1 MIKMVVC
8 EHYNCNNTNNN
19 TRNSTVNFHRF
30 PTIGSQKL
38 NAWIN
43 YCRIEDYSD
52 SKSYRVCSEH
62 FYKEQY
68 KSNNTTEN
76 IGWKSMNFLKPN
88 FIPDITYGKRD
99 LHQTD

>member
-8 EHYNCNNTNNN
+8 EHYNCNNINNN

-30 PTIGSQKL
+30 PTVGSQKL

-68 KSNNTTEN
+68 KSNNTT
-76 IGWKSMNFLKPN
+76 WKSMKFLKVTGHAFQYRN
-88 FIPDITYGKRD
+88 
-99 LHQTD
+99 

>member
-8 EHYNCNNTNNN
+8 AYYNCNNTTND
-19 TRNSTVNFHRF
+19 RNSTVNLHRF
-30 PTIGSQKL
+30 PTVGSQKL

-43 YCRIEDYSD
+43 YCRIEDYSE

-76 IGWKSMNFLKPN
+76 IGWKSMKFLKVTGHAFQYRN
-88 FIPDITYGKRD
+88 
-99 LHQTD
+99 